1 MEQLGRFVAMKHPGR
16 ILGAIWLVLMGS
28 TIQMQLDAML
38 PDDAIVVYLYQ
49 PHLSWVERVF
59 NEFIV

>member
-1 MEQLGRFVAMKHPGR
+1 MEQLGRFVAMKHSGR

-28 TIQMQLDAML
+28 TRQMQLDAML

-49 PHLSWVERVF
+49 PHLS
-59 NEFIV
+59 